1 MSTMY
6 YQLESVLDATGWQIL
21 EALQEDARISFTEL
35 GRRVGM
41 SPPAVAE
48 RVRRLEEAGI
58 ITGYRAQI
66 DLSKAGFPITAIMRL
81 TADGDCQSTG
91 ATIVRNIP
99 EVLEC
104 YRVTGTDDYIM
115 KVTADS
121 VAGLENLIDR
131 VAGYGSCITSLVLST
146 PLTGRIIR
154 KELATEGPGVRDQGS
169 VAPNS

>member
-1 MSTMY
+1 MY
-6 YQLESVLDATGWQIL
+6 YQFESVLDATGWQIL

-58 ITGYRAQI
+58 ITGYRAEI
-66 DLSKAGFPITAIMRL
+66 DLEKAGFPITAYIRL
-81 TADGDCQSTG
+81 NAGEDCQGMG
-91 ATIVRNIP
+91 ATIAKNIP

-115 KVTADS
+115 KVAAAS
-121 VAGLENLIDR
+121 VARLEGLIDR

-146 PLTGRIIR
+146 PFNGRIIR
-154 KELATEGPGVRDQGS
+154 KGLGTEAQASGNPD
-169 VAPNS
+169 N